1 MEHVAMELGMDTE
14 SLRRKNLYEQGQV
27 WEERTTLVGSAFL
40 IKC

>member
-27 WEERTTLVGSAFL
+27 WEEKNNTCWECVLN
-40 IKC
+40 